1 MSAPKDEAGAA
12 AAAKA
17 AADAE
22 RRIVGWVAVL
32 QQTARPEVAEMM
44 QRLAPAEARDVFV
57 SLAGWYLGNSIGAM
71 RLDFE
76 ARGAVFDM
84 AAVTEAL
91 MISLR
96 RSVACVAHQE
106 AMEQH
111 GINSGR
117 GKLN

>member
-1 MSAPKDEAGAA
+1 MSAPKDRSDE

-17 AADAE
+17 AAEAE

-32 QQTARPEVAEMM
+32 QQAARPEVAEMM
-44 QRLAPAEARDVFV
+44 QRLSPAEARDVFISV
-57 SLAGWYLGNSIGAM
+57 AGWYIGNTIGAM
-71 RLDFE
+71 RLEFE

-84 AAVTEAL
+84 AAVTDQLLA
-91 MISLR
+91 SLR

-106 AMEQH
+106 SIAQY
-111 GINSGR
+111 GVNSGR